1 MYIAKVKLKEYRVDQ
16 QSYSTKLEYE
26 KNINNLEEFK
36 ESFLKRLGNVQ
47 ASSNSNR
54 LELKNIKPI
63 VWRNDN
69 LSEIVNSINKLHRW
83 NIEVEID
90 VEKNLDGNVYDV
102 IKVFDPTW
110 EFGYLD

>member
-1 MYIAKVKLKEYRVDQ
+1 MYIARVKLKEYGVDH
-16 QSYSTKLEYE
+16 QSYITKLEYE

-54 LELKNIKPI
+54 SELKKIKPI

-83 NIEVEID
+83 DIEVEID
-90 VEKNLDGNVYDV
+90 VEKNLDGNVHD
-102 IKVFDPTW
+102 II
-110 EFGYLD
+110 LI